1 MFVRGRLGGRGWGSD
16 KQAACSSIIQGCM
29 PQQSLRPD
37 AIDPRGGLLSSLK
50 FVQSA
55 HSDIELF
62 VTNVEYKL

>member
-1 MFVRGRLGGRGWGSD
+1 ML
-16 KQAACSSIIQGCM
+16 QAACSRVIQGCM